1 MKKKAAVFILLG
13 QSNAV
18 GHNLPMEPE
27 DVIDR
32 PMKNV
37 FGLAR
42 TDNQSFDTT
51 ELVWSGYTSFGMNLG
66 EEQDNTY
73 SVANCLAADWQAHID
88 SGNAANLPDLY
99 IVQIAI
105 GAQGTMEGMMWY
117 PRREPKLIPG
127 KLGTADISLFP
138 FSMHILSLLEE
149 SLRERGLEP
158 DIIGL
163 HWRGGENDTGR
174 PAEELTARLPGI
186 YREIIGSF
194 NRVLSQPPITL
205 HRLAIGDR
213 MLDVDPTGEKGRL
226 KRLDFVNGVFE
237 QMREEYPNVSTFD
250 VRNAPQYDP
259 DVWGSGLFQSDLLHF
274 TAPVNRWV
282 AEQILEE
289 YVRRKTVG

>member
-51 ELVWSGYTSFGMNLG
+51 QLVWSGYTSFGMNLG

-158 DIIGL
+158 EIIGL
-163 HWRGGENDTGR
+163 HWRGGENDTGK
-174 PAEELTARLPGI
+174 PVEALTEHLPGI
-186 YREIIGSF
+186 YRHMIDSF
-194 NRVLSQPPITL
+194 NCVLSCPPIVL
-205 HRLAIGDR
+205 HRLAIKDR
-213 MLDVDPTGEKGRL
+213 KL
-226 KRLDFVNGVFE
+226 RLDPAGGKLKGLEYVNSVFE
-237 QMREEYPNVSTFD
+237 QMEEEYPNLSIFD
-250 VRNAPQYDP
+250 VRNAPQYRP
-259 DVWGSGLFQSDLLHF
+259 DVCGNGLFQEDLLHF
-274 TAPVNRWV
+274 VAPVNHWV
-282 AEQILEE
+282 AEQILQE
-289 YVRRKTVG
+289 YIRRRAAG